1 MDIEPEPGK
10 YVLAVSGG
18 VDSVVLLDILH
29 DKRDIELVV
38 AHFDHGIRSDSKD
51 DRLFVQSLAK
61 KYDLPFEYAEG
72 RLGPK
77 ANEATARRARYDFL
91 EDVCKAHAA
100 VAIITAHHQDDVLET
115 VIINML
121 RGTGRKGLS
130 SLASGDKLERPL
142 LHMPK
147 QEIIKY
153 AKSHGLKWHEDS
165 TNQEEIYLRNYIRRR
180 LLPKFSEQDKKKM
193 LKLTGQAKVTNK
205 QIDNILDEEL
215 RRHSNDARL
224 DRQWFRQL
232 PHDVALEAMAAWL
245 RRSNIRNF
253 DRKMLERLVV
263 YAKTGRSGQRFDV
276 INGNIMVV
284 GKDNLALGTHER

>member
-1 MDIEPEPGK
+1 MDIELEPDK

-18 VDSVVLLDILH
+18 VDSVVLLDALYGR
-29 DKRDIELVV
+29 RDIELVV
-38 AHFDHGIRSDSKD
+38 AHFDHGIRPDSKE
-51 DRLFVQSLAK
+51 DRVFVRSLAK
-61 KYDLPFEYAEG
+61 KYGLPFEYAEG
-72 RLGPK
+72 RLGPR
-77 ANEATARRARYDFL
+77 ASEATARRARYDFL
-91 EDVCKAHAA
+91 EEVCKAQAA
-100 VAIITAHHQDDVLET
+100 AAIITAHHQDDVLET

-142 LHMPK
+142 LHVPK

-165 TNQEEIYLRNYIRRR
+165 TNQEEAYLRNYIRRR
-180 LLPKFSEQDKKKM
+180 LLPKFSEQDKKKL
-193 LKLTGQAKVTNK
+193 LKLTGQARVTNK
-205 QIDNILDEEL
+205 RIDSILNEEL
-215 RRHSNDARL
+215 HRHSDDAGL

-263 YAKTGRSGQRFDV
+263 SAKTGRSGQRSDV

-284 GKDNLALGTHER
+284 AKDNLALDIHER